1 MYRSTTKNGT
11 YKKVGKLASNLT
23 FVDKKLSKGKSYYYK
38 VVAFSVN
45 DGGKAVRSAASAV
58 KGIVIKK

>member
-1 MYRSTTKNGT
+1 M
-11 YKKVGKLASNLT
+11 
-23 FVDKKLSKGKSYYYK
+23 DKKLSKGKSYYYK

-45 DGGKAVRSAASAV
+45 DGGKAVRSAASVV